1 MITDKIIERC
11 QKIIDKE
18 NKPKTE
24 AEKDT
29 LRGKLYQSAAYIDGD
44 TYLAHSF
51 LSYKFYQS
59 DYALKAKE
67 MPEDIALKVKDLFK
81 LNAETKVEIPA
92 MEFYKYFDL
101 PSKVADIVKVEFNKD
116 GLIVTP
122 VTLKG
127 STGAECLLNFTYRHD
142 FGFEFRFDADP
153 KIIKEALIPAFAS
166 KQESVLLKMGA
177 SLHSPIRFEGIGF
190 ESLFALKRTHDSKK

>member
-1 MITDKIIERC
+1 MITTKIIERC
-11 QKIIDKE
+11 QKIVDKE
-18 NKPKTE
+18 NKPKSE
-24 AEKDT
+24 PEKDT

-44 TYLAHSF
+44 TYLVHSF
-51 LSYKFYQS
+51 LSYKFFQS

-67 MPEDIALKVKDLFK
+67 MPEDIALRVKDFFK
-81 LNAETKVEIPA
+81 VNTETKVEIPA

-101 PSKVADIVKVEFNKD
+101 LSKVADTVKVEFNKD

-153 KIIKEALIPAFAS
+153 KLIKEALIPAFAS
-166 KQESVLLKMGA
+166 KQERVLLKMGA
-177 SLHSPIRFEGIGF
+177 SPHSPIRLEGIGF
-190 ESLFALKRTHDSKK
+190 ESLFAPKRTHDSKK